1 MRSSRYERLVLGACP
16 SSIIPTIAYEITRR
30 IPEIERLIALT
41 ATNDLWIF
49 DLSLDEQMKK
59 LIVEPL
65 QAASNMKGNSYQ
77 FPQLFLI
84 HGLEDCNDEDFQEL
98 FLRAFGKSLTR
109 LQQCTP
115 QKLLLLG
122 RHTAHL
128 WECFSKPE
136 MREIVRHRLLPV
148 SQDVVV

>member
-41 ATNDLWIF
+41 ATNNLWIF

-59 LIVEPL
+59 LVVEPL
-65 QAASNMKGNSYQ
+65 QAASNIKGNSYQ

-84 HGLEDCNDEDFQEL
+84 HGLKDCNDEDFQEL
-98 FLRAFGKSLTR
+98 FLLAFGKSLTR
-109 LQQCTP
+109 LQQCTS

-136 MREIVRHRLLPV
+136 MREIVQHRLLPV